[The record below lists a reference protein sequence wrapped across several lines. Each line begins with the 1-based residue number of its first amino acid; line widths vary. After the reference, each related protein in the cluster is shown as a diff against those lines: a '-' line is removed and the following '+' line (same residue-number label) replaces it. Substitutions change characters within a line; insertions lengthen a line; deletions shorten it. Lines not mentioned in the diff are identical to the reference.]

1 VVDVWLQHPRGL
13 GSGLI
18 LNQYSEPTATVAVH
32 AFNIPVSEADDG
44 LTYRPDASVRLK
56 AEYFERTDGRGC
68 GSDRGRCCSGFVF
81 SR

>member
-1 VVDVWLQHPRGL
+1 M
-13 GSGLI
+13 SGCNIPVGWVLASF

-44 LTYRPDASVRLK
+44 LMCRPDASVRLK

-68 GSDRGRCCSGFVF
+68 GDYRGECCSGFVF